1 MSKDLSVN
9 TGSIREK
16 MKWSESYN
24 VKFHDTNSNE
34 IVSVSH
40 TLKFMQETSMR
51 QMKGRK
57 PSYEELFNDKKAFI
71 LSNIRIELY
80 NPIYAYED
88 IVAKTWACPSRGFS
102 FMRSH
107 SIERNGEIMAEAY
120 STWALVST
128 ESKKLY
134 KVTDVDLSNYDM
146 DEPVQL
152 ENPLRVRMPSQV
164 PLSLIDEYTVRYSDT
179 DLNGHMNNTNYPDM
193 LVNCMPNPQSI
204 RVKSIG
210 ISFINDI
217 RARETVKIYMAKTDG
232 KYYFR
237 SVKSD
242 GSINIEAEIIAESI

>member
-1 MSKDLSVN
+1 
-9 TGSIREK
+9 
-16 MKWSESYN
+16 MKWAESYN

-34 IVSVSH
+34 IVSASH

-51 QMKGRK
+51 HMKGRR
-57 PSYEELFNDKKAFI
+57 PSYEELFNEKKAFI
-71 LSNIRIELY
+71 LSNIRLEMY

-88 IVAKTWACPSRGFS
+88 IVAKTWACPSRGYS
-102 FMRSH
+102 FMRSY

-128 ESKKLY
+128 EEKKLY
-134 KVTDVDLSNYDM
+134 KVSDIDLSNYDE

-152 ENPLRVRMPSQV
+152 ENPLRVRIPSEV

-193 LVNCMPNPQSI
+193 LINCMINPQGI

-217 RARETVKIYMAKTDG
+217 KARETVKIYMAKTDG

-237 SVKSD
+237 SVESD